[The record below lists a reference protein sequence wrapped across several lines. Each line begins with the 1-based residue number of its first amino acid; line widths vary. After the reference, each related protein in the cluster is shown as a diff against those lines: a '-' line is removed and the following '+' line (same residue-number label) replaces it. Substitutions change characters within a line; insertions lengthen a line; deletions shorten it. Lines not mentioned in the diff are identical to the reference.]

1 MKNFTNPV
9 ILAEFKRHS
18 KFLIIGSLLIILG
31 IVFLI
36 WGNKVTDEAHK
47 TMPSLHDVIVKENAK
62 ENVLTYVDS
71 TNYPYLFA
79 GYDNADA
86 KYYFIQDDNYIY
98 VAYMDQETSNRL
110 SDDSLYTDNKSERLI
125 GISTLV
131 SKDVKEIAVDTY
143 NKIFPDNP
151 ITTADYNN
159 YFGAVYLDM
168 TSPDT
173 EVAFMQ
179 YFLCFLTFVIGIFY
193 VFFGLISTYRFKKNI
208 KKMTFDDIRAID
220 TETLSKEAFYY
231 EKMHLYLTSSYIVL
245 MNGTFKVIPYADI
258 IWLYPFE
265 QRVNGIKSSQSIMV
279 VTKDG
284 KTTTVL
290 TVPTITKNRLEIYDE
305 IFNTI
310 AHQNDDMVIGY
321 TNENS
326 KYVREQ
332 LKILKNNK

>member
-321 TNENS
+321 TDENS

>member
-168 TSPDT
+168 TSSDT

-305 IFNTI
+305 IFNTV

-321 TNENS
+321 TDENS

-332 LKILKNNK
+332 LKILKNKK

>member
-321 TNENS
+321 TDENS

-332 LKILKNNK
+332 LKILKNKK

>member
-1 MKNFTNPV
+1 MKNFTNTV

-18 KFLIIGSLLIILG
+18 KFLIIGGLLIILG

-47 TMPSLHDVIVKENAK
+47 TMPSLHDVIVKENDK
-62 ENVLTYVDS
+62 ENVLTYIDS

-110 SDDSLYTDNKSERLI
+110 SDDSLYTDNKTERLI
-125 GISTLV
+125 GISTLA

-143 NKIFPDNP
+143 NEIFPDNP

-168 TSPDT
+168 TSSDT

-179 YFLCFLTFVIGIFY
+179 YSLCFLTFIIGIFY
-193 VFFGLISTYRFKKNI
+193 VFFGLISTHRFKKNI
-208 KKMTFDDIRAID
+208 KKMTFDNIRAID

-310 AHQNDDMVIGY
+310 AHQNDSMVIGY
-321 TNENS
+321 TDENF

-332 LKILKNNK
+332 LKTLKNNK

>member
-1 MKNFTNPV
+1 
-9 ILAEFKRHS
+9 
-18 KFLIIGSLLIILG
+18 
-31 IVFLI
+31 
-36 WGNKVTDEAHK
+36 
-47 TMPSLHDVIVKENAK
+47 MPSLHDVIVKENAK
-62 ENVLTYVDS
+62 ENVLTYVDG

-321 TNENS
+321 TDENS

-332 LKILKNNK
+332 LKILKNKK